1 MPLVNENGNYI
12 AMYST
17 IIKPSSIIA
26 ILWTK
31 RQNRAIMVFLL
42 IAILALPPSAV
53 SYG

>member
-1 MPLVNENGNYI
+1 
-12 AMYST
+12 MYST

-42 IAILALPPSAV
+42 IAILHDATALRCKL
-53 SYG
+53 G